1 MGIGLSHSQEAL
13 QAATAGFAGDE
24 GTLKYT
30 LKALFCTCTED
41 HDTFD
46 KCFQVFWGTRKHTY
60 NHKIQ
65 NKNTSNVVK
74 RSNNSLVMMG
84 FKPQGAE
91 TPKEEEE
98 AKNVSGASAVESL
111 KFTDFSKVSAIDRQ
125 VLDELANKLLKQLNH
140 RLKRKLEST
149 KQGQIDIRKT
159 IRNNMSNGDALIK
172 LARRDRKME
181 RYRIILLLDVSGSM
195 DKYSF
200 FLLKFIWSLKSNL
213 KQIEAF
219 VFSTKLVRITEFLR
233 QDQLD
238 ETLFQ
243 MSQNADNWSSGTKIG
258 KCFEDFN
265 NLYAKRI
272 LNGKSITIVLSDGL
286 DHGQPELLAQETQK
300 IRLRTSKLVWLNPL
314 KGTQGYEPTARGM
327 QAALPSID
335 EFQSAHNLHSLL
347 ELENILANV

>member
-1 MGIGLSHSQEAL
+1 MLEHYKKYSSFDAALIGFTRYCRENELGIGLSHSQEAL
-13 QAATAGFAGDE
+13 QAATVGFAGDE
-24 GTLKYT
+24 DTLRYS
-30 LKALFCTCTED
+30 LKALFCACTED
-41 HDTFD
+41 HETFD

-60 NHKIQ
+60 NHTIQ

-98 AKNVSGASAVESL
+98 AKNVSGASGVESL
-111 KFTDFSKVSAIDRQ
+111 KFTDFSKVSAIDSQ

-149 KQGQIDIRKT
+149 KQGQIDIRRT
-159 IRNNMSNGDALIK
+159 IRINMSNGDALIK

-200 FLLKFIWSLKSNL
+200 FLLKFIWSLKSSL

-219 VFSTKLVRITEFLR
+219 VFS
-233 QDQLD
+233 
-238 ETLFQ
+238 
-243 MSQNADNWSSGTKIG
+243 
-258 KCFEDFN
+258 
-265 NLYAKRI
+265 
-272 LNGKSITIVLSDGL
+272 
-286 DHGQPELLAQETQK
+286 
-300 IRLRTSKLVWLNPL
+300 
-314 KGTQGYEPTARGM
+314 
-327 QAALPSID
+327 
-335 EFQSAHNLHSLL
+335 
-347 ELENILANV
+347 